1 MECTIYGA
9 VALRVL
15 SLPSMSSIMFIFVTI
30 TRRKVTSQSCM
41 YNLSKSMCS
50 YTYNQSG
57 FKWYPSVI
65 GRAPAD
71 ADLVNVEMHLESVS
85 Q

>member
-1 MECTIYGA
+1 
-9 VALRVL
+9 
-15 SLPSMSSIMFIFVTI
+15 
-30 TRRKVTSQSCM
+30 
-41 YNLSKSMCS
+41 MCS

-85 Q
+85 QWVCGCTSIEAMM